1 VKQVKYYEDRVVI
14 GNSVNYATLQFFK
27 GYITVTQFSDG
38 FIAAETRV
46 SGEDLEFLIMA
57 LAASNKHK

>member
-1 VKQVKYYEDRVVI
+1 MKQVRYYDDRVVI
-14 GNSVNYATLQFFK
+14 GNSVNCATIQFFK
-27 GYITVTQFSDG
+27 GYITITQFSDG

-57 LAASNKHK
+57 LAASNKHQ

>member
-1 VKQVKYYEDRVVI
+1 MKQFFVHEDKIII
-14 GNSVNYATLQFFK
+14 GGSDWVTINLFK

-46 SGEDLEFLIMA
+46 SGEDLELLIKR
-57 LAASNKHK
+57 LQDCK